1 MNIKT
6 EQKKEYLKPQM
17 SILEYE
23 VQGSL
28 LDASTCDVPA
38 EANEN
43 DIEVDFIR

>member
-23 VQGSL
+23 VQGTL
-28 LDASTCDVPA
+28 LDASCDNPS